1 MWDARVQLHWAAQIP
16 AGVGRTLIAPRDDDS
31 NTASTWSDGALWQ
44 EPVGRKRAG
53 IRLRDLT
60 LLVDDDELPLCG
72 RTLDE
77 GFTFMEER
85 FGATLKRP
93 DVDLPDH
100 PVVHGARFD
109 ADQEHLDML
118 ADCYASTA
126 AILGDLV
133 RGDAAAGPVLCWPHH
148 FDLATLFDLGGGKT
162 IGVGFAPGDDGIR
175 ESYWYVN
182 LWPYPDPARLAP
194 LHDGRWHTE
203 GWTGAVL
210 PSSAGPERA
219 RAFIAEAVARCRALL
234 A

>member
-16 AGVGRTLIAPRDDDS
+16 AGVGRTLVAQRDDDS
-31 NTASTWSDGALWQ
+31 NTAFTWENGALWQ
-44 EPVGRKRAG
+44 EAVGGKRAG
-53 IRLRDLT
+53 IHLRDLT
-60 LLVDDDELPLCG
+60 LIVDDEPFPMRG

-77 GFTFMEER
+77 GFAFVEKR

-100 PVVHGARFD
+100 PVAHGARFD

-118 ADCYASTA
+118 ADCYASTER
-126 AILGDLV
+126 ILGEVVQTNAEASPL
-133 RGDAAAGPVLCWPHH
+133 LCWPHH
-148 FDLATLFDLGGGKT
+148 FDLATLLILGGGKT
-162 IGVGFAPGDDGIR
+162 IGAGFAPGDDEIR
-175 ESYWYVN
+175 DSYWYVN
-182 LWPYPDPARLAP
+182 LWPYPDPAQLAP
-194 LHDGRWHTE
+194 LSDGRWHTA

-219 RAFIAEAVARCRALL
+219 RAFICEVIGRCRGLL